1 MVYECEIKEQPAQ
14 PTLSIRTR
22 TPVQEMP
29 QVLGQA
35 YGAIAQYLGA
45 LGEQPAGP
53 PFVAYY
59 NMDMEDLDIEVGF
72 TVSTTTAGRGNI
84 EAGELPPGKIA
95 TYVHKGPYS
104 ELGPAY
110 TTLSEWI
117 EAHGYEA
124 AGVAYEFYLNDPGET
139 PPQELLTQIAFPLR
153 TS

>member
-1 MVYECEIKEQPAQ
+1 MAYECEIKEQPAQ

-22 TPVQEMP
+22 TPLQEMP
-29 QVLGQA
+29 QILGQA
-35 YGAIAQYLGA
+35 YGAIAQYLCA

-59 NMDMEDLDIEVGF
+59 NMDMKDLDIEAGF
-72 TVSTTTAGRGNI
+72 TVSTKTTGSGNI
-84 EAGELPPGKIA
+84 EAGELPSGKMA
-95 TYVHKGPYS
+95 TCVHKGPYS
-104 ELGPAY
+104 DLEPAY
-110 TTLSEWI
+110 AALSEWI

-124 AGVAYEFYLNDPGET
+124 TGVAYEFYLSDPGEV